1 MSAIGYIRVSTTD
14 QNTDRQLDG
23 ITLDKTFTDQ
33 TSGKDTNRP
42 QLQACLDYVR
52 EDDTLYVH
60 SIDRLAR
67 SLQDLQTTVD
77 SLLAKG
83 VTVNFVKESL
93 TFQKHGANDPFAQL
107 LFQVLGSFAEF
118 ERNILKERQREGI
131 AKAKAKGVYS
141 HGKGGR
147 KKSVDRDLVKKLH
160 AEELSLRKIAKEAKC
175 SLSSVQ
181 RILDGDE
188 PRQK

>member
-83 VTVNFVKESL
+83 VTVKFVKENL
-93 TFQKHGANDPFAQL
+93 TFQKHGTNDPFARL

-131 AKAKAKGVYS
+131 EKAKAKGVYS
-141 HGKGGR
+141 HGRGGR

-160 AEELSLRKIAKEAKC
+160 TEGLSLRKIAKEAGC

-181 RILDGDE
+181 RIMDGDE